1 MIRFALF
8 GPALYVHMTLLLYDK
23 LYNFNLPEIIKPT
36 LYTDMTLVHFISVCT
51 CICNIRNIYLGILQK
66 SSLIYITCIT

>member
-36 LYTDMTLVHFISVCT
+36 LYTDMTLVHFISVYL
-51 CICNIRNIYLGILQK
+51 CNIRNIYLGILQK
-66 SSLIYITCIT
+66 SSLIYIIT

>member
-8 GPALYVHMTLLLYDK
+8 GPALYVHMTLVLYDK

-66 SSLIYITCIT
+66 SSLIYIIT